1 MNEPKWSWTKL
12 PLLRNAA
19 ALLQFREL
27 VAIPIWFKWETWCP
41 LIWREKPW
49 SLSMFVRH
57 GPDVFSGL
65 PLFEIGNVPEK
76 LVEYMLTFFPKT
88 YFNFEINKSTQ
99 RPTDYC
105 NLPRY
110 MCICAFKCIHIQ
122 LFACLSCHAAMLH
135 PWTWGDSRL
144 YSGGLFLQR
153 PLMDSKGQRVVDTHS
168 KGQLQW
174 ISKWDHGGSWW
185 MIVDYDVPLWDWC
198 FLDLYIELGAVR

>member
-19 ALLQFREL
+19 ALLQFRDCCHSPDL
-27 VAIPIWFKWETWCP
+27 VQVGNLMPPDLKGKTMKFVHVCP
-41 LIWREKPW
+41 
-49 SLSMFVRH
+49 H

-65 PLFEIGNVPEK
+65 PPFEIGNVPEK
-76 LVEYMLTFFPKT
+76 LVECMLTFFPKT

-122 LFACLSCHAAMLH
+122 LFACTSCHAPSLDLRWFKALQWW
-135 PWTWGDSRL
+135 PFSSAAADGQQRTE
-144 YSGGLFLQR
+144 SGGYIYH
-153 PLMDSKGQRVVDTHS
+153 PMDIQVRSRWIMVDDSWLWCATV
-168 KGQLQW
+168 GLVIW
-174 ISKWDHGGSWW
+174 I
-185 MIVDYDVPLWDWC
+185 
-198 FLDLYIELGAVR
+198 YI